1 MTSATQ
7 PTTPD
12 VPASSPSSPERA
24 SSPRWPLSMLER
36 LALVLLVAQQVF
48 VFLVVPASPFANLEQ
63 PVYLA
68 TVATT
73 MITVALVVL
82 RLAPRQRVMLEKQL
96 IAAFLAGMPVIYTV
110 TAIQQGAS
118 GQVISM
124 EGTAILVF
132 GVFAVVGV
140 IGSPW
145 FLVIGIAG
153 HGLFWDAWHH
163 PTELVVPGWNAVGC
177 FVVAIAGYV
186 ATQVRR
192 LSAR

>member
-1 MTSATQ
+1 MSSLASQLATS
-7 PTTPD
+7 TPSD
-12 VPASSPSSPERA
+12 
-24 SSPRWPLSMLER
+24 RWPLSTFER
-36 LALVLLVAQQVF
+36 LALGLLGAQQVF
-48 VFLVVPASPFANLEQ
+48 VYLVAPASPFTNLGQ

-73 MITVALVVL
+73 VITIALVVL
-82 RLAPRQRVMLEKQL
+82 RFASPSRVKLEKQL
-96 IAAFLAGMPVIYTV
+96 LAAFLAGMPVIYTV

-132 GVFAVVGV
+132 GVLAVVGV

-145 FLVIGIAG
+145 FLVVGIAG
-153 HGLFWDAWHH
+153 HGLLWDAWHH
-163 PTELVVPGWNAVGC
+163 PTQLVVPGWYAAGC
-177 FVVAIAGYV
+177 FVVDVAFAAYV

-192 LSAR
+192 LSAG